1 MLKEALQYVA
11 RLATDSQEIIVKDIN
26 GETYVK
32 GDAHRIP
39 TDVAS
44 EMRLNSL
51 ESTADYIKDCINGC
65 KFEIP
70 YVVNVGYKEIDVYS
84 GLNHRL
90 QRNSL
95 IETTPLLPR
104 ISFDQWM
111 DMESFVIQLKTCFV
125 ETENLNKLVA
135 IVSSIT
141 DESKVSMEDDGFG
154 LKVSQVSGTTIK
166 KPEEFQ
172 INPIVRLAP
181 YRTFTELDQPE
192 SRFLLRVRDGGKM
205 ALYEADGGMWKLE
218 AQKNASDYLREAL
231 AEEIKGGT
239 VVVVG

>member
-32 GDAHRIP
+32 GDARRIP
-39 TDVAS
+39 TDMAS
-44 EMRLNSL
+44 EMILNSL
-51 ESTADYIKDCINGC
+51 DSTVDYIKDCINGS
-65 KFEIP
+65 KFKLP
-70 YVVNVGYKEIDVYS
+70 YVVNIGYKKIDVYS
-84 GLNHRL
+84 GLNERL
-90 QRNSL
+90 ERNRL
-95 IETTPLLPR
+95 TETIPLLPL

-125 ETENLNKLVA
+125 ETDNLNKLVA

-181 YRTFTELDQPE
+181 YRTFTELAQPE

-218 AQKNASDYLREAL
+218 AQRNASDYLREAL
-231 AEEIKGGT
+231 AEEIAAGT